1 MSVVPFPPMKRPL
14 VAILRGVRPEEAAD
28 IVSVLIDSGMTAIEI
43 PLNSPDPFRSIE
55 IAVKKAPAG
64 ILVGAGTVLTLEA
77 VERLHD
83 VGGRLL
89 VTPNVDP
96 DIIARARARGM
107 VTMPGVFTPTEALLA
122 AKTGASSL
130 KFFPASVL
138 GAAGITAI
146 RAVLP
151 ADLMIAAVGGVS
163 DKNFADYTGRHS
175 CIRPRQQPLQA
186 RHDGGGS
193 RRSRQGDDR
202 RVRYGHSTGGVDR
215 RYRIRTFSDGTLL
228 CLRPGTAAGPSAP
241 PPSAAEHRD
250 DFFCAR
256 NRRTIPGIDATLGNY
271 AFFVD
276 PMILEFVLGVIAA
289 SIFVNGRVS
298 WPISV
303 AAACAITAVL
313 VTDPANRVIV
323 SGIPSACL
331 VAAAAFVSRK
341 RINPSWLERAL
352 ARLGDASYSI
362 YLAQVQTVSLASTS
376 IASLIPVVPSL
387 LLVIVTSGIVV
398 ALGLLLN
405 ILAEPCSTRRPPCP
419 LHDVGLERLHD

>member
-14 VAILRGVRPEEAAD
+14 VAILRGVRPEETAD

-83 VGGRLL
+83 VGGRLMVSRPMSIL
-89 VTPNVDP
+89 
-96 DIIARARARGM
+96 DIIARARAHGM

-122 AKTGASSL
+122 AKAGASSL

-163 DKNFADYTGRHS
+163 DKNFADYIKAGIARV
-175 CIRPRQQPLQA
+175 RPRQQPLQA

-202 RVRYGHSTGGVDR
+202 RLRRGHS
-215 RYRIRTFSDGTLL
+215 
-228 CLRPGTAAGPSAP
+228 ASAERG
-241 PPSAAEHRD
+241 PPSA
-250 DFFCAR
+250 
-256 NRRTIPGIDATLGNY
+256 NRFPLRWKTL
-271 AFFVD
+271 
-276 PMILEFVLGVIAA
+276 
-289 SIFVNGRVS
+289 
-298 WPISV
+298 
-303 AAACAITAVL
+303 
-313 VTDPANRVIV
+313 
-323 SGIPSACL
+323 
-331 VAAAAFVSRK
+331 
-341 RINPSWLERAL
+341 
-352 ARLGDASYSI
+352 
-362 YLAQVQTVSLASTS
+362 
-376 IASLIPVVPSL
+376 
-387 LLVIVTSGIVV
+387 
-398 ALGLLLN
+398 
-405 ILAEPCSTRRPPCP
+405 
-419 LHDVGLERLHD
+419 

>member
-14 VAILRGVRPEEAAD
+14 VAILRGVRPEEAGD
-28 IVSVLIDSGMTAIEI
+28 IVSVLIESGMTAIEI

-96 DIIARARARGM
+96 EIIARARARGM

-122 AKTGASSL
+122 AKAGASSL

-163 DKNFADYTGRHS
+163 DTELRGLHQGRHS
-175 CIRPRQQPLQA
+175 CVRPRQQPLQA

-193 RRSRQGDDR
+193 RCSRQGDDR
-202 RVRYGHSTGGVDR
+202 GVRRGHSTREVDP
-215 RYRIRTFSDGTLL
+215 TLL
-228 CLRPGTAAGPSAP
+228 
-241 PPSAAEHRD
+241 
-250 DFFCAR
+250 
-256 NRRTIPGIDATLGNY
+256 RR
-271 AFFVD
+271 
-276 PMILEFVLGVIAA
+276 
-289 SIFVNGRVS
+289 RC
-298 WPISV
+298 W
-303 AAACAITAVL
+303 
-313 VTDPANRVIV
+313 
-323 SGIPSACL
+323 
-331 VAAAAFVSRK
+331 
-341 RINPSWLERAL
+341 
-352 ARLGDASYSI
+352 
-362 YLAQVQTVSLASTS
+362 
-376 IASLIPVVPSL
+376 
-387 LLVIVTSGIVV
+387 
-398 ALGLLLN
+398 
-405 ILAEPCSTRRPPCP
+405 
-419 LHDVGLERLHD
+419 